1 MVIASNLTAAAQKP
15 FTLEE
20 LLGGGKNF
28 WQLQPE
34 NKYTTWWGETALE
47 TTPEEV
53 KELVSGKTLVT
64 VAQINEWVG
73 NQVARNGHNLIFP
86 YPEKSLVLV
95 QSAKERMLVDFEQ
108 KKVEWKQG
116 IPQQAQHQD
125 WHAGSRNLA
134 YTVQGNLFVLT
145 SEDKS

>member
-1 MVIASNLTAAAQKP
+1 MKIKWIAALLMVVGNFTAAAQKP

-20 LLGGGKNF
+20 LLGGGKNY
-28 WQLQPE
+28 WQMQPE

-64 VAQINEWVG
+64 VEQINEWAG
-73 NQVARNGHNLIFP
+73 KKVARNGHNLIFP

-95 QSAKERMLVDFEQ
+95 NSPQERMLVDFEQ
-108 KKVEWKQG
+108 KKVEWKQS
-116 IPQQAQHQD
+116 IPQQAQHVD
-125 WHAGSRNLA
+125 IPFLTFPLA
-134 YTVQGNLFVLT
+134 VRSVL
-145 SEDKS
+145 